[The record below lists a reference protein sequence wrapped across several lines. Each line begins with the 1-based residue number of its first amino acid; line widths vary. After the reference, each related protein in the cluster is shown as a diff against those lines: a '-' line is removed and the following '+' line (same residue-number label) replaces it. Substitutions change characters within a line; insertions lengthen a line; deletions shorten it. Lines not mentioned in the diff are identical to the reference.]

1 MARIFDNIRKQLG
14 PHLELTFPGH
24 DRMDAAVGYFNL
36 RGWNIFAPHVEA
48 RAATA
53 SATPPVVRVLV
64 GMVAGTDQQQ
74 ALEELQHR
82 LEHTEPSDEAIIDH
96 ELAGERRRVLIR
108 HLREQLMRGIPTAT
122 DRVTLQTLRDQISR
136 GLVELKVYT
145 RRPLHGK
152 TYIFHRTDPNHPR
165 LAFVGSSNL
174 TAAGLLSNYELNVDV
189 TDYDGAEALAQWFED
204 RWNDRFSYPITDAL
218 LEVLDESWAGQPRN
232 PYDVYLKLCYDLSR
246 DVRDGLAEYSLAG
259 AIQDQL
265 LDYQRDAVK
274 TLARRIMS
282 RGGTMLGDVVGL
294 GKTLTAVAVALLLLE
309 EHRYST
315 LVVCPKNLVE
325 MWEDHFAAYQVPG
338 KVVPY
343 STVVRDLPTLRRYH
357 FVIIDE
363 SHTMRN
369 EDRQDYQ
376 ALHEYIRTNDCKVL
390 LLTATPYNI
399 AFQDVAAQIG
409 LWINPDDD
417 LGLQPTVALR
427 NDPNLAQRLDG
438 RTSTLAAFKKSEEA
452 EDWQRLMSEHLVR
465 RTRSFIKKRASDN
478 GQVDE
483 RGVYLVF
490 SSGAR
495 FYFPTRTAI
504 PVQHSFGPSDPAA
517 LMAGDSTLTVIDALS
532 LPRYDLARYLAKGVR
547 HTPEEEII
555 VQKWQRSRGQVAG
568 FVRTNFFK
576 RLSSCG
582 HSYHLSLTR
591 HIARNRLFLYA
602 LSSGLAVPTGT
613 VIDEMFAPRDTDADL
628 DEAAGTGATPQ
639 EQYDALVERNPT
651 SVTWVRADLFTAE
664 LTKRLQADTAALQS
678 LLDSYGDW
686 TSSRDSKMAAL
697 IDLLTVTHPDEKVLI
712 FTEYKDTADYIT
724 TTLLAAGI
732 PAVGSATG
740 DTENP
745 TRMAE
750 RFSPL
755 SNALPG
761 EDTEDRIPDGDE
773 LRILVATDV
782 LSEGQ
787 NLQDA
792 HIIVNYDLPWAIIK
806 LIQRAGRVDR
816 IGQQSDTVVLYSFFH
831 ESVEN
836 VLNLRQRIAQRL
848 AANARAF
855 GSDEQFFGQDRE
867 VHFIKDLY
875 DGVLDD
881 TDLDNDVDAASLA
894 YEIWDN
900 ATRDNPH
907 LAQRIMT
914 LPDLTHA
921 TKPAQVRDPFAP
933 GIGCYVR
940 TDSGAA
946 AYGYATADGVVQL
959 ITGHEVL
966 KAFECEPATPAQ
978 ESRDDNDTL
987 LAALV
992 QGPDA
997 PMARPEVF
1005 EGQLGGVRRS
1015 VWSRLSG
1022 TFYDQNPELTAALDE
1037 LARNPLTTE
1046 AERKL
1051 RRAVNAG
1058 DLEALASLVI
1068 RLHTDERLTVERR
1081 GHDPIR
1087 IVSSMGIR
1095 P

>member
-1 MARIFDNIRKQLG
+1 MARIFDNIQQQLG

-24 DRMDAAVGYFNL
+24 DRMDTAIGYFNL
-36 RGWNIFAPHVEA
+36 RGWNVFAPHVES
-48 RAATA
+48 RAAAGVPT
-53 SATPPVVRVLV
+53 PVVRVLV
-64 GMVAGTDQQQ
+64 GMVAGNDQQQ
-74 ALEELQHR
+74 ALEELQHQ
-82 LEHTEPSDEAIIDH
+82 LEHTDTGGGSIIDH
-96 ELAGERRRVLIR
+96 ELAGERTRALVR
-108 HLREQLMRGIPTAT
+108 HLREQLMRGLPTAT
-122 DRVTLQTLRDQISR
+122 DRATLQTLRDQIGR

-189 TDYDGAEALAQWFED
+189 TDYDGAEVLAQWFED
-204 RWNDRFSYPITDAL
+204 RWNDRFSYPITDQL
-218 LEVLDESWAGQPRN
+218 LEVLDESWAGQPRA

-246 DVRDGLAEYSLAG
+246 DVRDGLAEYSLTG
-259 AIQDQL
+259 AIQNQL

-309 EHRYST
+309 EHRFST
-315 LVVCPKNLVE
+315 LVVCPKNLVG
-325 MWEDHFAAYQVPG
+325 MWEDHLAAYQVPG

-343 STVVRDLPTLRRYH
+343 STAVRDLPTLRRYH
-357 FVIIDE
+357 FVIVDE

-399 AFQDVAAQIG
+399 AFKDVAAQIG

-478 GQVDE
+478 GQVDD

-490 SSGAR
+490 STGDH

-504 PVQHSFGPSDPAA
+504 PLQHSFGLSDPAT
-517 LMAGDSTLTVIDALS
+517 LMASDHTLAVIDALS
-532 LPRYDLARYLAKGVR
+532 LPRYDLAQYLAKGVK
-547 HTPEEEII
+547 HNPDEEVI

-602 LSSGLAVPTGT
+602 LSDGLAVPTGT
-613 VIDEMFAPRDTDADL
+613 VIDEMLASTDTDL
-628 DEAAGTGATPQ
+628 DEDAGMGATPQ
-639 EQYDALVERNPT
+639 EQYDALVERNPP
-651 SVTWVRADLFTAE
+651 SVTWVRPELFTAE
-664 LTKRLQADTAALQS
+664 LTKRLQADTDALQA
-678 LLDSYGDW
+678 LLDSYGPW
-686 TSSRDSKMAAL
+686 TSDRDSKMAAL
-697 IDLLTVTHPDEKVLI
+697 IELITVTHPDEKVLI

-724 TTLLAAGI
+724 TTLLAAGV

-745 TRMAE
+745 TRVAE

-761 EDTEDRIPDGDE
+761 EEAPPAHDE
-773 LRILVATDV
+773 LRVLVATDV

-881 TDLDNDVDAASLA
+881 TDLESDVDAASLA
-894 YEIWDN
+894 YEIWDK
-900 ATRDNPH
+900 ATRDNSD
-907 LAQRIMT
+907 LAQRVMA

-921 TKPAQVRDPFAP
+921 TKAVQVRDPFPP
-933 GIGCYVR
+933 GVGCFVR

-946 AYGYATADGVVQL
+946 AYGYATADGAVQL

-966 KAFECEPATPAQ
+966 KVFECEPATPAQ
-978 ESRDDNDTL
+978 EPRGDNDAL
-987 LAALV
+987 IAALV

-997 PMARPEVF
+997 PMARPDVF
-1005 EGQLGGVRRS
+1005 EGQLGGVRRT

-1022 TFYDQNPELTAALDE
+1022 TFYEANPELADVLDE
-1037 LARNPLTTE
+1037 LARNPLTTD

-1051 RRAVNAG
+1051 RRAINAG
-1058 DLEALASLVI
+1058 DLDALASLII
-1068 RLHTDERLTVERR
+1068 RLHAEDKLTVERR

-1095 P
+1095 S

>member
-1 MARIFDNIRKQLG
+1 MARIFDNIQQQLG

-24 DRMDAAVGYFNL
+24 ERMDAAVGYFNL
-36 RGWNIFAPHVEA
+36 RGWTIFAPHVESLA
-48 RAATA
+48 VDD
-53 SATPPVVRVLV
+53 SIGPVVRVLV

-74 ALEELQHR
+74 ALEELQEQ
-82 LEHTEPSDEAIIDH
+82 LEASRTGDEPVIDH
-96 ELAGERRRVLIR
+96 ELARDRSRALIR
-108 HLREQLMRGIPTAT
+108 HLREQLIRGIPTAT
-122 DRVTLQTLRDQISR
+122 DRTTLKTLRDQISR

-152 TYIFHRTDPNHPR
+152 TYIFHRAGDPNHPR

-189 TDYDGAEALAQWFED
+189 TDYDGTKVLADWFED
-204 RWNDRFSYPITDAL
+204 RWNDPFSYPITDAL
-218 LEVLDESWAGQPRN
+218 LEVLDESWAGQLRR

-294 GKTLTAVAVALLLLE
+294 GKTLTAIAVALLLLE

-325 MWEDHFAAYQVPG
+325 MWEDHLAAYQVPG

-343 STVVRDLPTLRRYH
+343 STVARDLPTLRRYH
-357 FVIIDE
+357 FVIVDE

-399 AFQDVAAQIG
+399 AFKDVAAQIG

-417 LGLQPTVALR
+417 LGLQPTIALR

-483 RGVYLVF
+483 RGVYLIF
-490 SSGAR
+490 STGEH
-495 FYFPTRTAI
+495 FYFPTRTAV
-504 PVQHSFGPSDPAA
+504 PLQHSFGPSDPAT
-517 LMAGDSTLTVIDALS
+517 LMADNHTLAVIDALS
-532 LPRYDLARYLAKGVR
+532 LPRYDLAQYLAKGVT
-547 HTPEEEII
+547 HTPDEQAI
-555 VQKWQRSRGQVAG
+555 VAKWQRSRGQVAG

-602 LSSGLAVPTGT
+602 LGSGLAVPTGT
-613 VIDEMFAPRDTDADL
+613 VVDEMFTPTDTDTD
-628 DEAAGTGATPQ
+628 DDAGTETTPQ
-639 EQYDALVERNPT
+639 EQYDALVDRNPT
-651 SVTWVRADLFTAE
+651 SVTWVRAELFTAE
-664 LTKRLQADTAALQS
+664 LTKRLQADTDALQS
-678 LLDSYGDW
+678 LLDSYGAW
-686 TSSRDSKMAAL
+686 TSERDSKMAAL
-697 IDLLTVTHPDEKVLI
+697 IELLTVTHPDEKVLI
-712 FTEYKDTADYIT
+712 FTEYKDTADYIN

-745 TRMAE
+745 TRIAE
-750 RFSPL
+750 RFSPQ

-761 EDTEDRIPDGDE
+761 EQAPPTEHE
-773 LRILVATDV
+773 LRVLVATDV

-816 IGQQSDTVVLYSFFH
+816 IGQQSDTVTLYSFFH

-881 TDLDNDVDAASLA
+881 TDLDSDVDAASLA
-894 YEIWDN
+894 YEIWNN
-900 ATRDNPH
+900 ATRDDPD
-907 LAQRIMT
+907 LAQRIIA

-921 TKPAQVRDPFAP
+921 TKAVQVRDPFPP
-933 GIGCYVR
+933 GVGCYVR

-946 AYGYATADGVVQL
+946 AYGYATGEGSIQL

-966 KAFECEPATPAQ
+966 KAFECEPTTPAQ
-978 ESRDDNDTL
+978 EPRDDNDTL
-987 LAALV
+987 LASLV

-997 PMARPEVF
+997 PMARPDIF
-1005 EGQLGGVRRS
+1005 EGQLGGVRRT

-1022 TFYDQNPELTAALDE
+1022 TFYDQNPDLTAALDE
-1037 LARNPLTTE
+1037 LARNPLTTD

-1051 RRAVNAG
+1051 RRAINTG
-1058 DLEALASLVI
+1058 DLEALASLVT

>member
-1 MARIFDNIRKQLG
+1 MARIFDNIQKQLG
-14 PHLELTFPGH
+14 PHLEKTFPGH

-53 SATPPVVRVLV
+53 PDLPVVRVLV
-64 GMVAGTDQQQ
+64 GMVAGTEQQQ
-74 ALEELQHR
+74 ALEDLQHQ
-82 LEHTEPSDEAIIDH
+82 LEHSEADGEPLIDH
-96 ELAGERRRVLIR
+96 ELAGERRRALMR

-122 DRVTLQTLRDQISR
+122 DRTTLKTLRDQLSR

-189 TDYDGAEALAQWFED
+189 ADYDGAEALAQWFED
-204 RWNDRFSYPITDAL
+204 RWNDKFSYPITDAL
-218 LEVLDESWAGQPRN
+218 LEVLDESWAGQPRD

-246 DVRDGLAEYSLAG
+246 DVREGLAEYSLAG
-259 AIQDQL
+259 VIQDQL

-315 LVVCPKNLVE
+315 LVVCPKNLVG
-325 MWEDHFAAYQVPG
+325 MWEDHLAAYQVPG

-343 STVVRDLPTLRRYH
+343 SLVTRELPTLRRYH
-357 FVIIDE
+357 FVIVDE

-369 EDRQDYQ
+369 EERQDYQ
-376 ALHEYIRTNDCKVL
+376 ALHEYIRVNDCKVL

-417 LGLQPTVALR
+417 LGLQPTIALR
-427 NDPNLAQRLDG
+427 NDPSLAQRLDG

-478 GQVDE
+478 GQVDK

-490 SSGAR
+490 PNGDR
-495 FYFPTRTAI
+495 FYFPTRKAV
-504 PVQHSFGPSDPAA
+504 PLQHSFGESDPAA
-517 LMAGDSTLTVIDALS
+517 LMASDRTLNVIEGLS
-532 LPRYDLARYLAKGVR
+532 LPRYDLARYIRKGVQ
-547 HTPEEEII
+547 HTPDEQAT

-602 LSSGLAVPTGT
+602 LDAGLAIPTGT
-613 VIDEMFAPRDTDADL
+613 VVDEMFAPSDTDTDF
-628 DEAAGTGATPQ
+628 DETPEGEATPQ
-639 EQYDALVERNPT
+639 EQYDALMKRNPT
-651 SVTWVRADLFTAE
+651 SVTWVRAELFTAE
-664 LTKRLQADTAALQS
+664 LAKQLQADTTALES
-678 LLDSYGDW
+678 LLNSYGEW
-686 TSSRDSKMAAL
+686 TSTRDSKMAAL
-697 IDLLTVTHPDEKVLI
+697 IKLISVSHPNEKVLI

-724 TTLLAAGI
+724 STLLASGI

-740 DTENP
+740 ETENP
-745 TRMAE
+745 TRIAE

-761 EDTEDRIPDGDE
+761 EAASATPGADDE

-848 AANARAF
+848 ADNARAF
-855 GSDEQFFGQDRE
+855 GSDEQFFGQERE

-881 TDLDNDVDAASLA
+881 TDLDSDVDAASLA
-894 YEIWDN
+894 YEIWSN
-900 ATRDNPH
+900 ATRDNAA
-907 LAQRIMT
+907 LAQRIMA

-921 TKPAQVRDPFAP
+921 TKAVQVRDPFPP

-946 AYGYATADGVVQL
+946 AFGYANADGSVQL

-966 KAFECEPATPAQ
+966 KVFECEPATPAQ
-978 ESRDDNDTL
+978 ETREDNDAL
-987 LAALV
+987 IAALV
-992 QGPDA
+992 QGSDA
-997 PMARPEVF
+997 PMARPELF
-1005 EGQLGGVRRS
+1005 EGQLGGVRKT

-1022 TFYDQNPELTAALDE
+1022 TFYDQNPELSAALDA
-1037 LARNPLTTE
+1037 LARNPLTTD

-1051 RRAVNAG
+1051 RRAIHAG
-1058 DLEALASLVI
+1058 DLEALASLVT
-1068 RLHTDERLTVERR
+1068 RLHTDERLTIERR